1 MLPAHVH
8 VGFGEIG
15 VCNVKSV
22 DQDRWSE
29 CKMIIIN
36 VQYVLFQCKVE
47 QDTCKGA
54 LGKLWCS
61 VSN

>member
-36 VQYVLFQCKVE
+36 VLYVFYSSVRWNKIPAKE
-47 QDTCKGA
+47 H
-54 LGKLWCS
+54 LGNFDVL
-61 VSN
+61 